1 MSKSIKPIL
10 EASYK
15 PVKQAKKDYEKLGYK
30 FDSSLSSPE
39 SKVFV
44 SPSGKPSIAFRGS
57 TTAKD
62 FLLTDPA
69 LALGLGKYTSRFKE
83 AQNLTKK
90 VEQKYGMGADVYGHS
105 LGGTLASY
113 SGAKGNIVSY
123 NKGVDL
129 GDIGRTVPK
138 QETEIRRSG
147 DVVSALTAL
156 ERKSDPIV
164 LPSVGGILDTHSV
177 KYAPQYV

>member
-30 FDSSLSSPE
+30 FDTSLSSPE

-57 TTAKD
+57 TTPQD
-62 FLLTDPA
+62 FLITDSA
-69 LALGLGKYTSRFKE
+69 LALGLGKYTPRFKE
-83 AQNLTKK
+83 AKELTKK

-105 LGGTLASY
+105 MGATLGSY
-113 SGAKGNIVSY
+113 SGAKGNIISY
-123 NKGVDL
+123 NKGVGL

-138 QETEIRRSG
+138 NETEIRRSG
-147 DVVSALTAL
+147 DFVSALTAL